1 MSYIEELSLVLGILL
16 GILIFLALLM
26 FACYLII
33 KLCSH
38 YKERYIKVNIEN
50 EED

>member
-16 GILIFLALLM
+16 GILIFLILLM
-26 FACYLII
+26 FACYFIN

-38 YKERYIKVNIEN
+38 YKEKYRKVNIGN

>member
-16 GILIFLALLM
+16 GILIFLILLM
-26 FACYLII
+26 FASYLII
-33 KLCSH
+33 KLCSY
-38 YKERYIKVNIEN
+38 YKERYRKVNIEN